1 MMSKQRKMLERDE
14 SDHTPHMK
22 EVLADLL
29 GGPQS
34 AIDLEKFTHRGR
46 GLQAAMEMH
55 KVSVH
60 LPMP

>member
-1 MMSKQRKMLERDE
+1 MSKPRKMLERDE

-22 EVLADLL
+22 EIQADLF

-34 AIDLEKFTHRGR
+34 AIDLEKFTQRDR
-46 GLQAAMEMH
+46 GLQAAMAMH
-55 KVSVH
+55 EIPVY

>member
-1 MMSKQRKMLERDE
+1 MLERDE
-14 SDHTPHMK
+14 SDHTPPMK
-22 EVLADLL
+22 EVQADLF

-46 GLQAAMEMH
+46 GLQAAMAIHEIP
-55 KVSVH
+55 VH